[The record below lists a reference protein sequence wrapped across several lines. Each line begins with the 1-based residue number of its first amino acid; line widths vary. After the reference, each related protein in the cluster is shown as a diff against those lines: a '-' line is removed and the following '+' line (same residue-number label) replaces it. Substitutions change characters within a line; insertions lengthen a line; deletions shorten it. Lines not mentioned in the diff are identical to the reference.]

1 MKTAFSGFISTLYT
15 VKEKISELTGKSI
28 KLLNLKYKEKKDKNS
43 QAKRK
48 KKKAQH
54 LRSNG
59 QFQNMQHMFYWKTR
73 RTKEKQSQRNI

>member
-43 QAKRK
+43 QPKIK
-48 KKKAQH
+48 KKKP
-54 LRSNG
+54 S
-59 QFQNMQHMFYWKTR
+59 
-73 RTKEKQSQRNI
+73 I